1 VFVRVCVC
9 EKERERERDVYFKRE
24 SEGDEIGGKL
34 EQIGRPG
41 GRRLGGVKCRTE
53 VDTTRHTYKSWAQ
66 ELRISRIDNVA
77 RAAGV
82 LWIWNGSAGS
92 LKPGLLLEV
101 GRSGRSQSSSFCCPF
116 MSRHVMVVGV
126 DTVRW
131 LCCKGR
137 FGRSASLGIT

>member
-1 VFVRVCVC
+1 VCLCVCVC
-9 EKERERERDVYFKRE
+9 VRKRERERDVYFKRE

-101 GRSGRSQSSSFCCPF
+101 GRSGRSQSSDSVVKKKKKEMTFFLVLLSFYVPACDGCW
-116 MSRHVMVVGV
+116 G
-126 DTVRW
+126 
-131 LCCKGR
+131 
-137 FGRSASLGIT
+137 